1 MMLESVHRF
10 IRSLVGEEGGPPTE
24 GAAPEAAEGALPE
37 SAAAWVARLSR
48 HLLETLPGMSPD
60 EASAIAAVLPD
71 AVEQRLLMMLRSL
84 DGDTAPLELAAEQ
97 VALVHRMVHLGQPYS
112 HFIVGLQTARHKL
125 TDLVLE
131 HLNEYQPEQERPA
144 LLRFLIPSIGALFD
158 ETLDAMLSEYLAE
171 RQRLM
176 ARELSNRQRVISALV
191 SGQPVAR
198 EQVLEVLGVDLDHH
212 HLGLVLSPVD
222 SSGLAL
228 DVHNNMGRTAAAA
241 ADFLGADP
249 PLTFLPDSA
258 LMWCWISRTTPFPDG
273 CTDALSAVCA
283 QRHVH
288 IAAGVP
294 ASGAAGFRR
303 SHLAALDAHRVA
315 ETAGDRA
322 LTTYHDVGL
331 AALLSAD
338 PERARWF
345 VDEELRDLAAEDP
358 KTADLRATALEY
370 LRTGQNLLSTAA
382 ALHVHRNTVVY
393 RLKNI
398 ERLLGRGF
406 DERPLEIH
414 AALALMER
422 IGTL

>member
-1 MMLESVHRF
+1 MTLDSVHRF
-10 IRSLVGEEGGPPTE
+10 IRSLVGEEGVPPTE
-24 GAAPEAAEGALPE
+24 SVAAEAEGALPE
-37 SAAAWVARLSR
+37 SAAAWVARLSH
-48 HLLETLPGMSPD
+48 HLLQTTLSTLSPD
-60 EASAIAAVLPD
+60 EASTIAAVLPGT
-71 AVEQRLLMMLRSL
+71 VEQRLMVMLRWL
-84 DGDTAPLELAAEQ
+84 DGDTAPLALAAED
-97 VALVHRMVHLGQPYS
+97 VVLVHRLVHLGQPYS
-112 HFIVGLQTARHKL
+112 HFVLGLQTARRKI

-131 HLNEYQPEQERPA
+131 HLNEYQPERERPA
-144 LLRFLIPSIGALFD
+144 LLRFLIPSIGEFFD
-158 ETLDAMLSEYLAE
+158 ETLAAMLSEYLAE

-176 ARELSNRQRVISALV
+176 AHELSNRQRMISALV
-191 SGQPVAR
+191 AGQRVAG
-198 EQVLEVLGVDLDHH
+198 EHALDVLGVDLDHH
-212 HLGLVLSPVD
+212 HLALVLSPVD
-222 SSGLAL
+222 SSGPAL
-228 DVHNNMGRTAAAA
+228 DVHNNVGRTAAAV
-241 ADFLGADP
+241 ADFLDAGP
-249 PLTFLPDSA
+249 PLTFLPDSG
-258 LMWCWISRTTPFPDG
+258 LVWCWISRATPFPDD
-273 CTDALSAVCA
+273 CTDVLSSVCA
-283 QRHVH
+283 RRQVH

-322 LTTYHDVGL
+322 LTTYRDVGL

-345 VDEELRDLAAEDP
+345 VDEELRDLAAGDP

-382 ALHVHRNTVVY
+382 ALHIHRNTVVY

-398 ERLLGRGF
+398 ERLLGRGLE
-406 DERPLEIH
+406 ERPLEIH

>member
-1 MMLESVHRF
+1 MTPDSVHRF
-10 IRSLVGEEGGPPTE
+10 IRSLVGEESDLPTE
-24 GAAPEAAEGALPE
+24 GAAAEAEGALPE
-37 SAAAWVARLSR
+37 SAAVWAARLSR
-48 HLLETLPGMSPD
+48 HLLEKTISTMSPD
-60 EASAIAAVLPD
+60 EASTMAAVLPG
-71 AVEQRLLMMLRSL
+71 AVEQRLMVMLRRL
-84 DGDTAPLELAAEQ
+84 DGDTAPLGLAPEQ
-97 VALVHRMVHLGQPYS
+97 VALMHRLVHVGQPYT
-112 HFIVGLQTARHKL
+112 HFLLGLQTTRREL
-125 TDLVLE
+125 TDQVIE
-131 HLNEYQPEQERPA
+131 HLNKYQPEHERPA
-144 LLRFLIPSIGALFD
+144 LMRFLIPSIGAFFD

-171 RQRLM
+171 RERLM
-176 ARELSNRQRVISALV
+176 AQELSNRQRMISALV
-191 SGQPVAR
+191 AGQPVAS
-198 EQVLEVLGVDLDHH
+198 EHALDVLGVDLDHH
-212 HLGLVLSPVD
+212 HLALVLSPVD
-222 SSGLAL
+222 SSGPAL
-228 DVHNNMGRTAAAA
+228 DVHSDMGRTAAAV
-241 ADFLGADP
+241 ADSLGAGP

-258 LMWCWISRTTPFPDG
+258 PMWCWISRPTPFPDD
-273 CTDALSAVCA
+273 CTDALSSVCA
-283 QRHVH
+283 QRPVH

-345 VDEELRDLAAEDP
+345 VGEELRDLAAEDP

-393 RLKNI
+393 RLRNI
-398 ERLLGRGF
+398 ERLLGRRLE
-406 DERPLEIH
+406 ERPLEIH